1 VLRSSIPDNSAGNNA
16 KKNSPFFLASFF
28 IAALCSLPIYLYR
41 LQELGFFRSKR
52 IRLTRNLAIYFHPKE
67 ELFMLVKYKKV
78 FEKIAMGLL
87 SFMPAGRE
95 LSDLQ
100 EMMKQYEEN
109 PDRQLYLWKREE
121 DFVGVIGIEVQELT
135 FTVHHI
141 SVNPSFRGEG
151 IGHIM
156 VQKVQELQEP
166 RAMQAS
172 AGTKEF
178 LEKCWESTY
187 SV

>member
-1 VLRSSIPDNSAGNNA
+1 
-16 KKNSPFFLASFF
+16 
-28 IAALCSLPIYLYR
+28 
-41 LQELGFFRSKR
+41 
-52 IRLTRNLAIYFHPKE
+52 
-67 ELFMLVKYKKV
+67 MLVKYKKV

-178 LEKCWESTY
+178 LEKCWELTY